1 MAKVRITWTTNASRL
16 SNIDNSKLD
25 YLDEK
30 GFYAIYAC
38 VYNKD
43 RNSITP
49 KKLLYIGQA
58 FEQTIR
64 ERLKQPHD
72 ADACMKKEKQLKQP
86 HDADACMKKE
96 KQNEPNSG
104 LWFKTGV
111 ITKNDQEKVT
121 QQLFNDVECCMI
133 YVNKPKCNTLCMET
147 YEGGAIEVTHGGA
160 RMIKNSSCE

>member
-64 ERLKQPHD
+64 ER
-72 ADACMKKEKQLKQP
+72 LKQP

>member
-16 SNIDNSKLD
+16 SNIDTSKLD
-25 YLDEK
+25 YLDGK

-64 ERLKQPHD
+64 ER
-72 ADACMKKEKQLKQP
+72 LKQP

-160 RMIKNSSCE
+160 RMITNSSCE

>member
-25 YLDEK
+25 YLDGK

-64 ERLKQPHD
+64 ER
-72 ADACMKKEKQLKQP
+72 LKQP

-160 RMIKNSSCE
+160 RMITNSSCE

>member
-1 MAKVRITWTTNASRL
+1 MAKVRITWTSNASRL
-16 SNIDNSKLD
+16 SNIDISKLD

-64 ERLKQPHD
+64 ER
-72 ADACMKKEKQLKQP
+72 LKQP

>member
-43 RNSITP
+43 KNSITP

-72 ADACMKKEKQLKQP
+72 ADACMKKEKQ
-86 HDADACMKKE
+86 
-96 KQNEPNSG
+96 NEPNSD

-147 YEGGAIEVTHGGA
+147 YEGGAIEVTHGSA
-160 RMIKNSSCE
+160 RMIINSSCE

>member
-25 YLDEK
+25 YLDGK

-64 ERLKQPHD
+64 ER
-72 ADACMKKEKQLKQP
+72 LKQP

-133 YVNKPKCNTLCMET
+133 YVNKPKCNTLCIET

>member
-16 SNIDNSKLD
+16 SNIDISKLD

-64 ERLKQPHD
+64 ER
-72 ADACMKKEKQLKQP
+72 LKQP

-147 YEGGAIEVTHGGA
+147 YEGGAIEVTHGSA

>member
-1 MAKVRITWTTNASRL
+1 MAKVRITWTSNASRL
-16 SNIDNSKLD
+16 SNIDISKLD
-25 YLDEK
+25 YLDGK

-72 ADACMKKEKQLKQP
+72 ADACMKKEKQ
-86 HDADACMKKE
+86 
-96 KQNEPNSG
+96 NEPNSG

-111 ITKNDQEKVT
+111 ITKHDQEKVT
-121 QQLFNDVECCMI
+121 QQLLNDVECCMI

-147 YEGGAIEVTHGGA
+147 YEGGAIEVTHGSA
-160 RMIKNSSCE
+160 RMIINSSCE

>member
-25 YLDEK
+25 YLDGK

-64 ERLKQPHD
+64 ER
-72 ADACMKKEKQLKQP
+72 LKQP

-133 YVNKPKCNTLCMET
+133 YVNKPKCNTLCIET

-160 RMIKNSSCE
+160 RMIKNASN

>member
-1 MAKVRITWTTNASRL
+1 MAKVRITWTYNASRL

-25 YLDEK
+25 YLDGK

-72 ADACMKKEKQLKQP
+72 ADACMKE
-86 HDADACMKKE
+86 E
-96 KQNEPNSG
+96 KQNEPNSD

-111 ITKNDQEKVT
+111 ITKHDQEKVT
-121 QQLFNDVECCMI
+121 QQLLNDVECCMI

>member
-25 YLDEK
+25 YLDQK

-64 ERLKQPHD
+64 ER
-72 ADACMKKEKQLKQP
+72 LKQP

>member
-1 MAKVRITWTTNASRL
+1 MAKVRITWTSNASRL
-16 SNIDNSKLD
+16 SNIDISKLD

-64 ERLKQPHD
+64 ER
-72 ADACMKKEKQLKQP
+72 LKQP

-147 YEGGAIEVTHGGA
+147 YEGGAIEVTHGSA
-160 RMIKNSSCE
+160 RMIKNSSCK

>member
-72 ADACMKKEKQLKQP
+72 ADACMKKEKQ
-86 HDADACMKKE
+86 
-96 KQNEPNSG
+96 NEPNSG

-111 ITKNDQEKVT
+111 ITKNDQEKIT

>member
-1 MAKVRITWTTNASRL
+1 MAKVRITWTTNASRV

-72 ADACMKKEKQLKQP
+72 ADACMKKEKQ
-86 HDADACMKKE
+86 
-96 KQNEPNSG
+96 NEPNSG

-111 ITKNDQEKVT
+111 ITKHDQEKVT

>member
-25 YLDEK
+25 YLDGK

-64 ERLKQPHD
+64 ER
-72 ADACMKKEKQLKQP
+72 LKQP

>member
-25 YLDEK
+25 YLDGK

-43 RNSITP
+43 KNSITP

-64 ERLKQPHD
+64 ER
-72 ADACMKKEKQLKQP
+72 LKQP

>member
-1 MAKVRITWTTNASRL
+1 MAKVRITWTTKASRL

-25 YLDEK
+25 YLDGK

-43 RNSITP
+43 KNSITP

-64 ERLKQPHD
+64 ER
-72 ADACMKKEKQLKQP
+72 LKQP

-147 YEGGAIEVTHGGA
+147 YEGGAIEVTHFSA